1 MKKNMLLQTPHI
13 FDLMKRVGLHI
24 SDAKLQFELMEA
36 LKKEKIPFEIIQPGK
51 KIPKG
56 ICTVLTTDEDQ
67 GTITCHRQIICTSEN
82 IGSCIMEAKATMA
95 SRGSIRS
102 LVIGIDPGRKPGI
115 AVMADQVLVETAQ
128 VRSPEAVAELVIELL
143 RVFKSEEQL
152 VRIGHGDKT
161 RRNRIFNSLWDLDIP
176 IEIVDERNTSTT
188 SDHRDIDAAIEI
200 ALTPGYRPKRK
211 QLVMPS
217 NGEIS
222 DIQRI
227 SRLRSNGE
235 LTISRALA
243 ESVAKGEIPMEEAI
257 EVQRSQKK
265 DAKG

>member
-1 MKKNMLLQTPHI
+1 
-13 FDLMKRVGLHI
+13 MKRVGLHV
-24 SDAKLQFELMEA
+24 SDTKLQFELMEA
-36 LKKEKIPFEIIQPGK
+36 LKREKIPFEIIQPGR

-56 ICTVLTTDEDQ
+56 VCAVLTTEEDQ
-67 GTITCHRQIICTSEN
+67 GSITCHRQIQCNSDN
-82 IGSCIMEAKATMA
+82 VDSCIMEAKAAMA

-128 VRSPEAVAELVIELL
+128 VSSPEAVAELVVELL
-143 RVFKSEEQL
+143 RVFKSDERL
-152 VRIGHGDKT
+152 VRIGHGDRT
-161 RRNRIFNSLWDLDIP
+161 RRNRIFNSIWDLDIP

-243 ESVAKGEIPMEEAI
+243 ESVAKGEISMEEAI
-257 EVQRSQKK
+257 ESQRCHKK
-265 DAKG
+265 DSKENG